1 MVWVSPHSTKFVV
14 ISCHSKSSYL
24 NKENVK
30 WEFKTLVVY
39 EHQYWCMDD
48 LIQYIFETSKKR
60 KMFVNTCYMSIYDG
74 QKINSGNENPTI
86 RANWLS
92 YCKILSLIEFYG
104 MILINYNTI
113 LKRLFLIYES
123 FWALHHGQSKF
134 DQKICLFSKS
144 NRRQATIAVSRR

>member
-1 MVWVSPHSTKFVV
+1 
-14 ISCHSKSSYL
+14 
-24 NKENVK
+24 
-30 WEFKTLVVY
+30 
-39 EHQYWCMDD
+39 
-48 LIQYIFETSKKR
+48 
-60 KMFVNTCYMSIYDG
+60 MFVNTCFMSIYDG

-104 MILINYNTI
+104 MVLINYNTI
-113 LKRLFLIYES
+113 LKRLFLIYEY

-144 NRRQATIAVSRR
+144 NRRSCS